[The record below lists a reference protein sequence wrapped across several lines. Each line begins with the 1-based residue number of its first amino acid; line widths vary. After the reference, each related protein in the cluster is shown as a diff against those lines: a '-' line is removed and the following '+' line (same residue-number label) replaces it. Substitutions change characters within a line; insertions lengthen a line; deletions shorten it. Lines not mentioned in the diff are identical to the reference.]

1 MSPNDMARMMMTV
14 LCDRHD
20 DANEE
25 DDDDDDDKPVTGKH
39 ALHSCHYRHFA

>member
-1 MSPNDMARMMMTV
+1 MSPNDMARMMMAA

-25 DDDDDDDKPVTGKH
+25 DDDDDDDKPITGNH
-39 ALHSCHYRHFA
+39 ALHSCHYRHFV